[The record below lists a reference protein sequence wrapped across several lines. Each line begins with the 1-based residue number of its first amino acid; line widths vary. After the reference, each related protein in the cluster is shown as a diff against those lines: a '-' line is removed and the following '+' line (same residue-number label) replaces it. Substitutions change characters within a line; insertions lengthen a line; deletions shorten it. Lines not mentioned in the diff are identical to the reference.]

1 MALVCARVE
10 VALLI
15 LFALGGFLVP
25 CSTSSKCVCNS
36 LSGICWADGV
46 EP

>member
-10 VALLI
+10 VALLT
-15 LFALGGFLVP
+15 LFAWGGVLVRYLM
-25 CSTSSKCVCNS
+25 TSKCNS

-46 EP
+46 QP